1 MSRIERLEEY
11 ILQLEELVVDTE
23 RRMVAGAGWLDA
35 QLGSLNLQLGD
46 LRKQLIEATE
56 QEKGDENFARLRP
69 LGSSAMSGNR
79 EMLEN
84 PGVFDRLLK

>member
-1 MSRIERLEEY
+1 MNNIERLKKY
-11 ILQLEELVVDTE
+11 ISQVEGFIADTE
-23 RRMVAGAGWLDA
+23 KRIAGGAEWLDA